1 MCLLA
6 AAAALAGLGW
16 TASGRMRVGGDEPHY
31 LIIAASVLR
40 DFDLDVRNN
49 YEQNAATH
57 EIAGP
62 IRPHALMRTGGP
74 QHMPGMGIL
83 LSVPFGLGGIIGARV
98 GLALLLVSVL
108 AVAVYRWNRTFLRAS
123 DAGLATLGL
132 MACTPVMFGAS
143 QMYPDLAGGVAVFA
157 LVGWLVGGDRSAR
170 AAWCVYWLVAGLLC
184 WLHVKFYAP
193 SAVLAAVGVWR
204 LWGDSPRYTLATYAM
219 FAVLFL
225 TGPMLFGAFSIP
237 AFGDLLGGRGGAE
250 LNTDPARALELFL
263 GLHLDQVH
271 GMFIQQPLLLPG
283 LAALGWMLRRRHPLT
298 LPWLVLYASLT
309 VPNAL
314 QQFPYGGHVAPAGR
328 FGWTAMWLWLVP
340 LGVAAGSLGSRVT
353 PVARLAVL
361 AGIGYQAILASS
373 WVSEPQRLFN
383 GLFAPD
389 VWQPSLF
396 PPAVMLSLP
405 KLGPHA
411 DISYAPN
418 VIWALAAASVL
429 AAGFLRAPRL
439 RYVPLALVAACF
451 PLVLPIE
458 DTLNRGSSVLRR
470 YEAEHF
476 CRSEVTAV
484 GCRQDATRR
493 PALSGPWIR
502 LDPGAYVV
510 VASWR
515 ARPAARLH
523 GGTLRVVAGRGRTT
537 IVRHDFELPAARG
550 FTAVPFDLERAAVE
564 VEFQMSGAR
573 GFEVDYIDLRRA
585 GSLAPRGEPAASG
598 AGVAGRVAR
607 ATSSVRSSLCTAPAN
622 RCTEVCSSASSSGTA
637 RSRWMVPWIP
647 GRQERY
653 NGASGAG
660 LPTASPVRSA
670 ACTDRPAAVAGSAES
685 TGERRANR
693 REPLREPA
701 P

>member
-1 MCLLA
+1 
-6 AAAALAGLGW
+6 
-16 TASGRMRVGGDEPHY
+16 
-31 LIIAASVLR
+31 
-40 DFDLDVRNN
+40 
-49 YEQNAATH
+49 
-57 EIAGP
+57 
-62 IRPHALMRTGGP
+62 
-74 QHMPGMGIL
+74 MPGMGIL

-193 SAVLAAVGVWR
+193 SAVLAAVGAWR

-225 TGPMLFGAFSIP
+225 TGPVLFGAFSIP

-537 IVRHDFELPAARG
+537 IVRHDLRAARCPRVYG
-550 FTAVPFDLERAAVE
+550 GSFRP
-564 VEFQMSGAR
+564 
-573 GFEVDYIDLRRA
+573 RA
-585 GSLAPRGEPAASG
+585 GGRRGRVPDERG
-598 AGVAGRVAR
+598 AGLRSRLHRPATSRLPCPTGRTGGLRGRRGRSVAR

-653 NGASGAG
+653 NGAGGAG